1 MAQTEKNRRRLK
13 ATVLNEEMKEFHL
26 EETAMKCGLLS
37 ESRESNVAMFAPSV
51 IRDHFFQHLTLQ
63 EFLAAIALV
72 TDINRVQRLLSK
84 TSDR

>member
-1 MAQTEKNRRRLK
+1 
-13 ATVLNEEMKEFHL
+13 MKEFHL